1 MTALHRI
8 IVGYDGSD
16 FSMQALDWA
25 MDECELR
32 ELPLTVTH
40 AWRWPYGKAPEE
52 ARLHLRKAA
61 EHVLHHGADCAR
73 SCSTIT
79 DITADLFEGSAGERL
94 VELSA
99 GADLVVIG
107 SRGLGAVARS
117 VVGSVTAYVA
127 AHAHAPVIIV
137 RGAGPIPVPADPG
150 PVVLGLSPATPDEAL
165 EFAFGEAALRRLP
178 LVVTHAVHLQAMAW
192 GTAMAP
198 VPDVESL
205 IRAGQ
210 EGMRERLTPWCE
222 RYPEVQA
229 DPRAVVAT
237 AKEAL
242 RAASADASL
251 VVVGAARARHRSG
264 HLGTVVRAMV
274 ESAACPVAVVP
285 VPAVRPQEEVD
296 DRTSSAP
303 EG

>member
-1 MTALHRI
+1 MTNLHRI

-32 ELPLTVTH
+32 KLPLTVSH
-40 AWRWPYGKAPEE
+40 AWRWPYGEAPEE
-52 ARLHLRKAA
+52 AKLHLRKAA
-61 EHVLHHGADCAR
+61 EHVLYHGADCAR
-73 SCSTIT
+73 SCTTIT
-79 DITADLFEGSAGERL
+79 DVTSDLFEGSAGERL

-107 SRGLGAVARS
+107 SRGLGALARS

-127 AHAHAPVIIV
+127 AHAHAPVVIV

-165 EFAFGEAALRRLP
+165 EFAFGEAALRQLP

-192 GTAMAP
+192 AAAMVP
-198 VPDVESL
+198 VTDVEAL
-205 IRAGQ
+205 LRAGQ
-210 EGMRERLTPWCE
+210 EGMRERLAPWCE
-222 RYPEVQA
+222 RYPEVRTE
-229 DPRAVVAT
+229 PRAVIAT

-242 RAASADASL
+242 RAASAAASL
-251 VVVGAARARHRSG
+251 VVVGADRDRHRSG
-264 HLGTVVRAMV
+264 HLGAVVRAMA
-274 ESAACPVAVVP
+274 ESSACPVAVVP
-285 VPAVRPQEEVD
+285 AIDRPREEVD
-296 DRTSSAP
+296 VRTASAA

>member
-1 MTALHRI
+1 MTDLHRI

-137 RGAGPIPVPADPG
+137 RGAGPIPCAGRSWSCSAGLEPG
-150 PVVLGLSPATPDEAL
+150 HTG
-165 EFAFGEAALRRLP
+165 
-178 LVVTHAVHLQAMAW
+178 
-192 GTAMAP
+192 
-198 VPDVESL
+198 
-205 IRAGQ
+205 
-210 EGMRERLTPWCE
+210 
-222 RYPEVQA
+222 
-229 DPRAVVAT
+229 
-237 AKEAL
+237 
-242 RAASADASL
+242 
-251 VVVGAARARHRSG
+251 
-264 HLGTVVRAMV
+264 
-274 ESAACPVAVVP
+274 
-285 VPAVRPQEEVD
+285 
-296 DRTSSAP
+296 
-303 EG
+303 